1 MLTAEQLAFA
11 ANELVTERQV
21 SRALDLFTNAIYDD
35 VEQALRAVRLPLQR
49 TPMSYGMVGMN
60 IGLRKAGWAES
71 RIAAMGI
78 RIYRAF
84 TIIVNLLP
92 ETTVLFDLNC
102 EAGKIVF
109 RPSAI
114 KLIAEAQMTFDF
126 KEQVFVFPSEWFEEK
141 IRELVVVERK
151 SEESVDKTKHC

>member
-21 SRALDLFTNAIYDD
+21 KLALDLFSNAVYDD
-35 VEQALRAVRLPLQR
+35 VEKALKAVRFPLQR

-92 ETTVLFDLNC
+92 ETTVLFDMHC
-102 EAGKIVF
+102 EASKIVF
-109 RPSAI
+109 SPSTI
-114 KLIAEAQMTFDF
+114 KLIADVRMTFDMKQQIF
-126 KEQVFVFPSEWFEEK
+126 EFPSEWFEEQ
-141 IRELVVVERK
+141 IRELVVAERK
-151 SEESVDKTKHC
+151 SEQSVDKTKQC